1 MNFECRMSKEG
12 ILSVLKKLSEAT
24 STIRQSSIVNR
35 HSMLF
40 YTWVSPGKTALNYM
54 LILWLALPV
63 MIGCQRQAPE
73 HSVIVSAADRVKIR
87 LAAVDNGAVH
97 FFTYKH
103 GGKNINFF
111 VRTDG
116 TGKLQAHFDA
126 CYSCFKYKL
135 GYVREG
141 NQVVCIAC
149 RIGYNLDDVVWD
161 YVGACAPINLK
172 SGIAGKH
179 LVIERSRLEKGQ
191 RFF

>member
-1 MNFECRMSKEG
+1 MRVSPRKT
-12 ILSVLKKLSEAT
+12 VLK
-24 STIRQSSIVNR
+24 N
-35 HSMLF
+35 
-40 YTWVSPGKTALNYM
+40 M
-54 LILWLALPV
+54 LILWLALP
-63 MIGCQRQAPE
+63 MLAGCERQAPE
-73 HSVIVSAADRVKIR
+73 YPVVVPAADRVNIR
-87 LAAVDNGAVH
+87 LAEVNNGGVH

-116 TGKLQAHFDA
+116 SGKLQAHFDA

-141 NQVVCIAC
+141 NEMVCIAC
-149 RIGYNLDDVVWD
+149 RIGYDLDDVVWD

-172 SGIAGKH
+172 SGIAGNH
-179 LVIERSRLEKGQ
+179 LVIKRSRLEKGE

>member
-1 MNFECRMSKEG
+1 
-12 ILSVLKKLSEAT
+12 
-24 STIRQSSIVNR
+24 
-35 HSMLF
+35 MLF
-40 YTWVSPGKTALNYM
+40 YTWTTPHKSTFKKKL
-54 LILWLALPV
+54 LIFWLALPMMV
-63 MIGCQRQAPE
+63 GCERQAPE
-73 HSVIVSAADRVKIR
+73 YPVVVPAADRVSIR
-87 LAAVDNGAVH
+87 LAAVNNGGVH

-135 GYVREG
+135 GYVREA

-149 RIGYNLDDVVWD
+149 RIGYDLDDVVWD

-172 SGIAGKH
+172 SGIAGHH
-179 LVIERSRLEKGQ
+179 LVIERSRLEKGK

>member
-1 MNFECRMSKEG
+1 MSKEG

-40 YTWVSPGKTALNYM
+40 YTWVTPHKTALNKM
-54 LILWLALPV
+54 LIVWLALP
-63 MIGCQRQAPE
+63 MMAGCGRQAPE
-73 HSVIVSAADRVKIR
+73 HPFVMPEADRVNIR
-87 LAAVDNGAVH
+87 LAAVNNGGVH

-103 GGKNINFF
+103 GEKNINFF

-116 TGKLQAHFDA
+116 SGKLQAHFDA

-149 RIGYNLDDVVWD
+149 RIGYDLDDVIWD

-172 SGIAGKH
+172 SRIVGDH
-179 LVIERSRLEKGQ
+179 LVIKQSRLERGK

>member
-1 MNFECRMSKEG
+1 MAVINK
-12 ILSVLKKLSEAT
+12 
-24 STIRQSSIVNR
+24 
-35 HSMLF
+35 ML
-40 YTWVSPGKTALNYM
+40 L
-54 LILWLALPV
+54 LWLVVLV
-63 MIGCQRQAPE
+63 SVGCQRQAPQYP
-73 HSVIVSAADRVKIR
+73 IVVATAERVKIR
-87 LAAVDNGAVH
+87 LADVNNGAVH

-103 GGKNINFF
+103 GEKNINFF

-141 NQVVCIAC
+141 NEMVCIAC
-149 RIGYNLDDVVWD
+149 RIGYDLDDVVWD

-172 SGIAGKH
+172 SRIVGDH
-179 LVIERSRLEKGQ
+179 LVIKQSRLEKGQ

>member
-1 MNFECRMSKEG
+1 MRATPHKTA
-12 ILSVLKKLSEAT
+12 LKKL
-24 STIRQSSIVNR
+24 
-35 HSMLF
+35 L
-40 YTWVSPGKTALNYM
+40 
-54 LILWLALPV
+54 LIWLVVAVPA
-63 MIGCQRQAPE
+63 GCQRQAPE
-73 HSVIVSAADRVKIR
+73 YEIVVPQAERVNIR
-87 LAAVDNGAVH
+87 LAAVDNGGVH
-97 FFTYKH
+97 FFTYKE

-172 SGIAGKH
+172 SRIAGNH
-179 LVIERSRLEKGQ
+179 LVIERSRLEKGK

>member
-1 MNFECRMSKEG
+1 
-12 ILSVLKKLSEAT
+12 
-24 STIRQSSIVNR
+24 
-35 HSMLF
+35 MLF
-40 YTWVSPGKTALNYM
+40 STWATPHKTAFKKM
-54 LILWLALPV
+54 LILCLVLPMLAA
-63 MIGCQRQAPE
+63 CERQAPE
-73 HSVIVSAADRVKIR
+73 YPIVVPAADRVNIR

-172 SGIAGKH
+172 SGIAGNH
-179 LVIERSRLEKGQ
+179 LVIEQSRLEKGK

>member
-1 MNFECRMSKEG
+1 MRATPSKT
-12 ILSVLKKLSEAT
+12 VFK
-24 STIRQSSIVNR
+24 N
-35 HSMLF
+35 
-40 YTWVSPGKTALNYM
+40 M
-54 LILWLALPV
+54 LILWLVVAMPA
-63 MIGCQRQAPE
+63 GCERQGPE
-73 HSVIVSAADRVKIR
+73 HPIVVPQADRVNIR
-87 LAAVDNGAVH
+87 LAAIDNGGVH

-172 SGIAGKH
+172 SGIAGNH
-179 LVIERSRLEKGQ
+179 LVIERARLEKGLI
-191 RFF
+191 FF

>member
-1 MNFECRMSKEG
+1 
-12 ILSVLKKLSEAT
+12 
-24 STIRQSSIVNR
+24 
-35 HSMLF
+35 
-40 YTWVSPGKTALNYM
+40 M
-54 LILWLALPV
+54 LILWLALA
-63 MIGCQRQAPE
+63 MMAGCQRQGPE
-73 HSVIVSAADRVKIR
+73 HPVVVSDGDRVKIR
-87 LAAVDNGAVH
+87 LAAVNNGGVH

-103 GGKNINFF
+103 SGKNINFF

-141 NQVVCIAC
+141 NEMVCIAC
-149 RIGYNLDDVVWD
+149 RIGYDLDDVVWD

-172 SGIAGKH
+172 SRIVGDH
-179 LVIERSRLEKGQ
+179 LVIKKSRLEKGK